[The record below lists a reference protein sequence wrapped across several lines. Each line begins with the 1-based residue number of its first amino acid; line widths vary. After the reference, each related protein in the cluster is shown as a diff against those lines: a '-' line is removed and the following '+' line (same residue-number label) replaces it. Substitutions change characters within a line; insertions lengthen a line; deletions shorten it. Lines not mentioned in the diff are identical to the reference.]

1 VNFWQELRRRRV
13 YRLAGLYIVG
23 AWLVI
28 QVADILFPAW
38 GVPDT
43 ALRYLFIASAA
54 CFPLALIFSW
64 YYDVTSKGILRTKA
78 ADTLETV
85 DLRLKRADYVV
96 LTALLAVGL
105 IILMG
110 SAEKIREEIDTL
122 PEAMADIV
130 PRDNSVAVLPFTN
143 LDANPDTRFFSDG
156 ITEEILH
163 RLSTLGALH
172 VLASTSS
179 FAFRDSDESLSE
191 IGEKLGVRYLLQGS
205 IRRDNDYVRVTARL
219 IDASGYQV
227 WSQSFD
233 RKLESIFV
241 VQTEIASTVASEIIN
256 EIVPVQELPAGRT
269 TTNMEAY
276 NEYLVGRRYFDT
288 RVMGW
293 REKAIAAYQ
302 NAIDL
307 DPGFAPPYAGLAIA
321 KAINAGFGPHLDEA
335 MLLAK
340 KALELDTELAEA
352 HAIFGLLLSFGGDH
366 AQGASSLR
374 RAIQLDPS
382 FAIAYAWLNFPLQ
395 AQGLEAEADAAE
407 DLGLEIDPLNPPL
420 VANVAARESRN
431 GNFDRAEQLL
441 LRLINLP
448 QPAPLAF
455 SELFYVYDNWG
466 RFADA
471 IALAKQSTRY
481 FASSGIDESLA
492 WLDESLVWLAWSYA
506 NLGMTEDAD
515 YWTGLVRDDDQ
526 DDLAT
531 LDLTYNILR
540 TRGADSELGA
550 ELRQLVEQTEF
561 LPGEHHPWTLAR
573 LGLVNIQLGN
583 FERGSE
589 QLQLALRLFQ
599 MSPGDTEPADSIDI
613 STFRWDQADA
623 VYVMHLLA
631 FAYQQI
637 DRNDEA
643 DSILQALADEFSLEH
658 NALQYAL
665 TGDPAGALQAMRS
678 TMEGREAMYYGPGK
692 YYEIVNEPAWAETIK
707 APEFQALLGE
717 VKEYVD
723 QQRAIVEAADTK
735 HDFRAEVAALFESH
749 IMPGSGT

>member
-1 VNFWQELRRRRV
+1 MNIWQELRRRRV
-13 YRLAGLYIVG
+13 YRLAGLYMVG

-54 CFPLALIFSW
+54 CFPLALVFSW
-64 YYDVTSKGILRTKA
+64 FYDITSKGIVRTKA
-78 ADTLETV
+78 AGVFETA
-85 DLRLKRADYVV
+85 DLKLKGTDFAI
-96 LTALLAVGL
+96 LATLLAVGL
-105 IILMG
+105 VILMG
-110 SAEKIREEIDTL
+110 SAEKIQKEIETAS
-122 PEAMADIV
+122 EAVADIV

-143 LDANPDTRFFSDG
+143 LDTNADTRFFSDG

-191 IGEKLGVRYLLQGS
+191 IGKKLGVRYLLQGS

-219 IDASGYQV
+219 IDASGFQV

-256 EIVPVQELPAGRT
+256 EIIPVQELPAGRT

-307 DPGFAPPYAGLAIA
+307 DPGFAPPYAGLATA
-321 KAINAGFGPHLDEA
+321 KTINSGFGPHLDEA

-340 KALELDTELAEA
+340 KALELDPELAEA
-352 HAIFGLLLSFGGDH
+352 HAIFGLLLSFGGNH

-382 FAIAYAWLNFPLQ
+382 FAIAYAWLNFPLE
-395 AQGLEAEADAAE
+395 AQGLQAEADAAE

-441 LRLINLP
+441 MRLINLP

-455 SELFYVYDNWG
+455 PALYHLYDNWG

-471 IALAKQSTRY
+471 AAFAKRSTRH
-481 FASSGIDESLA
+481 FASSDITEPI
-492 WLDESLVWLAWSYA
+492 VWLAWSYA
-506 NLGMTEDAD
+506 NLGMAEDAD
-515 YWTGLVRDDDQ
+515 YWTGLVREIEQ
-526 DDLAT
+526 DDLET
-531 LDLTYNILR
+531 LDLTYNVLR
-540 TRGADSELGA
+540 TRDADSELGA

-561 LPGEHHPWTLAR
+561 HPGEDNPWTLAQF
-573 LGLVNIQLGN
+573 GLVNIQLGI
-583 FERGSE
+583 FETGSE
-589 QLQLALRLFQ
+589 QLQLGLRLFQ
-599 MSPGDTEPADSIDI
+599 VGPGNTEPADSVDI
-613 STFRWDQADA
+613 AAFRGTDPADV
-623 VYVMHLLA
+623 VYLMHLLA

-643 DSILQALADEFSLEH
+643 DSILQALADEFDLEH
-658 NALQYAL
+658 NALHFAL
-665 TGDPAGALQAMRS
+665 TGDSAGALQAMRS
-678 TMEGREAMYYGPGK
+678 TMEGRAATYYGRGK
-692 YYEIVNEPAWAETIK
+692 FFEIVNEPAWAETIK
-707 APEFQALLGE
+707 SPEFQALLGE
-717 VKEYVD
+717 VKKDVER
-723 QQRAIVEAADTK
+723 QHELVEAVDAE
-735 HDFRAEVAALFESH
+735 HDFRAEAATLLETRKK
-749 IMPGSGT
+749 P